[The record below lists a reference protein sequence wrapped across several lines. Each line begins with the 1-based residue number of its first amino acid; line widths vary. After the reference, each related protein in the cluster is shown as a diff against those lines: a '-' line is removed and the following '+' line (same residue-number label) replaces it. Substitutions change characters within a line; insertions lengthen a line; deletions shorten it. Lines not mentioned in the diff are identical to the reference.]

1 LVLSTVIFTF
11 VLKSIEFMKKYYFL
25 FLFWVFSTCAF
36 AQNVTITPSGISPAM
51 SGTYPRLAFDAILA
65 LPSPVVGDIAYDITF
80 LCLRVFN
87 GSKWVC
93 TYQSPTD
100 PNPNLTAIATGGGT
114 SDDFVRQVAVD
125 ASGNVYITGS
135 FNGTATFGATSK
147 TSVGN
152 NDIFIAKYS
161 SSGTLQWVQSAG
173 STSNDLAN
181 GIALDASGNVYITG
195 YFYGTATFGAISK
208 TSAGNADIFVAKYS
222 SSGTLQWVQSAGGTS
237 NDAATGIAVDASGNV
252 YITGYFFVTATFG
265 ATSKTSAGGSD
276 IFVAKYSSSGTLQ
289 WVQSAGGT
297 SSDDANG
304 IAIDASGN
312 VYITGY
318 FYGTATFGA
327 TSKTSAGNA
336 DIFVAK
342 YDPVGTAWSWV
353 ESAGGTSTDAATGI
367 AVDAS
372 GNVYITGYFY
382 STATFGVS
390 SKTSA
395 GSADI
400 FIAKY
405 SNSGTLLWVQ
415 SVGGTSIDVAF
426 GIALDASGNVYI
438 TGYFYVTATFGA
450 TSKTSVGSA
459 DIFLAKYSNTG
470 TLQWVQSAGGTDY
483 DYANGIAIDASG
495 NVYIAGNFFGTATF
509 GAISKTSAGG
519 SDIFVARVQE

>member
-1 LVLSTVIFTF
+1 
-11 VLKSIEFMKKYYFL
+11 
-25 FLFWVFSTCAF
+25 
-36 AQNVTITPSGISPAM
+36 
-51 SGTYPRLAFDAILA
+51 
-65 LPSPVVGDIAYDITF
+65 
-80 LCLRVFN
+80 
-87 GSKWVC
+87 
-93 TYQSPTD
+93 
-100 PNPNLTAIATGGGT
+100 
-114 SDDFVRQVAVD
+114 
-125 ASGNVYITGS
+125 
-135 FNGTATFGATSK
+135 
-147 TSVGN
+147 
-152 NDIFIAKYS
+152 
-161 SSGTLQWVQSAG
+161 VQSAG